1 MISVKEVLDKALDN
15 DLISVKDWNE
25 GIYVYVIY
33 RIVWETKYHS
43 ILYSVN
49 SEEQAT
55 RIVADFNSP
64 DEYFYQKVKI
74 N

>member
-1 MISVKEVLDKALDN
+1 MISTTEVLNKALDN

-25 GIYVYVIY
+25 GIFVYVIY

-49 SEEQAT
+49 SEEQAKK
-55 RIVADFNSP
+55 IVEEMKSP